1 MPKRAAG
8 LLVLILVLAPC
19 VASAQKPVVYA
30 VLFFKPLC
38 PHCRLVIDNDLPLW
52 QQEFGDQFKLVMVD
66 SSTERGRDLYVAA
79 SETPGIEF
87 SSFGVPVLIIG
98 KTVIIGDVYIS
109 KQTPTLIREGLAKG
123 GIELPPIPGL
133 REAFATELAEP
144 TVIDRLAADPIA
156 NGLAVGVLLALVLST
171 GAVLIAGVE
180 SRRRMW
186 VQGRRAWV
194 FALITSL
201 VATGLASTLFLKST
215 ADTLLLSGSITLA
228 LLVETIA
235 IATGWRANHIDKTRL
250 GKLVPLGALVGLAVA
265 AYLSS
270 TEMAQSEAV
279 CGLVGDCNAVQQSLY
294 ARLFGVLPIG
304 ILGVFGYL
312 SILLAWLLSRIGHAR
327 LATLAQA
334 GLRGLVLF
342 GVLLSIYLTFL
353 EPFVIGAT
361 CIWCLTSA
369 VIMLLLL
376 WLIML
381 DAEPAIYS
389 VHTQPTD

>member
-1 MPKRAAG
+1 MLKRAAG
-8 LLVLILVLAPC
+8 LLVLILVLTPWIAF
-19 VASAQKPVVYA
+19 AQKSVVYA

-66 SSTERGRDLYVAA
+66 TTTEQGRNLYVAA

-98 KTVIIGDVYIS
+98 KTVLLGDVFIS
-109 KQTPTLIREGLAKG
+109 KQTPTLIREGLARG
-123 GIELPPIPGL
+123 GIALPPIPGL
-133 REAFATELAEP
+133 REAFSADLAEP

-156 NGLAVGVLLALVLST
+156 NGLAMGVLLASVLST
-171 GAVLIAGVE
+171 GAVLIAGVQ
-180 SRRRMW
+180 SRRRVW
-186 VQGRRAWV
+186 VQGRPAWV

-201 VATGLASTLFLKST
+201 VATGLASTLLFKSSG
-215 ADTLLLSGSITLA
+215 DTLLLAGGITLA
-228 LLVETIA
+228 LLVETVG
-235 IATGWRANHIDKTRL
+235 IATGWRDNQMSSARL
-250 GKLVPLGALVGLAVA
+250 GRLLPLGALVGFAVA

-270 TEMAQSEAV
+270 TELAQSEAF
-279 CGLVGDCNAVQQSLY
+279 CGLVGDCNAVQQSPY
-294 ARLFGVLPIG
+294 ARLFGLLPVG
-304 ILGVFGYL
+304 LLGMFGYL
-312 SILLAWLLSRIGHAR
+312 SILLTWIISRIGHAR

-334 GLRGLVLF
+334 GLRGMVLF
-342 GVLLSIYLTFL
+342 GVILSIYLTFL

-376 WLIML
+376 WLTML
-381 DAEPAIYS
+381 DTRPAVYS
-389 VHTQPTD
+389 IPPQPTG